1 MAVAFRPA
9 ERSAV
14 AFAAG
19 PVALVVT
26 VKCALELA
34 VAGRYGWHR
43 DELYYAVAGLHLQGG
58 YVEFPPVT
66 ALLAALA
73 RELFGW
79 SLVGLRAFTILAS
92 AATVLVGALVA
103 RDLGAS
109 RRAQTLAAVLI
120 GFSPGMLATNLIFQP
135 VALDQLTTMVVLWLA
150 LRLALG
156 RGSWPLLG
164 VAAGIGLDTK
174 YTIVVVLVLLIA
186 AFFVWRRDVLRSWGF
201 PLAVAIA
208 AVLLVPNLVWE
219 AGHSWTSVH
228 WFLNPPPSGS
238 DETRPQFIV
247 NVILLTGVAFPVA
260 VAGVVSLVRDRALRP
275 FGWTVV
281 GTVVAYLVLG
291 GKSYY
296 ALPVLL
302 FALAA
307 GAIPLD
313 RWATRRRLVAASVVF
328 AVIGLL
334 ILPLALPVL
343 PLHTAVRHGIVKAR
357 SDYQSEVG
365 WPAYVRLVERH
376 AAGTDVI
383 VAGNYG
389 EAGALELFGRG
400 LPPVASADV
409 TMRYWRP
416 HATGRRALVVGYS
429 RRAADFCTGY
439 RVVARIS
446 SADDSDE
453 GGEPIARCTLLNT
466 LTRVWPRV
474 IASQD

>member
-1 MAVAFRPA
+1 MAFRPA
-9 ERSAV
+9 EKSAV
-14 AFAAG
+14 AFAAV
-19 PVALVVT
+19 PVLAVVAL
-26 VKCALELA
+26 KCVLELA

-73 RELFGW
+73 RGLFGW
-79 SLVGLRAFTILAS
+79 SLVGLRAFTILAGLG
-92 AATVLVGALVA
+92 TVLVGALVA
-103 RDLGAS
+103 RELGAT
-109 RRAQTLAAVLI
+109 RRAQTLAAVLLA
-120 GFSPGMLATNLIFQP
+120 FSPGALATTLLFQP

-164 VAAGIGLDTK
+164 VAVGIGLETK
-174 YTIVVVLVLLIA
+174 YTLAVVLVLLIA
-186 AFFVWRRDVLRSWGF
+186 TFLVWRRDVLRTWGF

-208 AVLLVPNLVWE
+208 AALLVPNLVWE
-219 AGHSWTSVH
+219 AGHGWTSVH

-238 DETRPQFIV
+238 DETRPVFIV
-247 NVILLTGVAFPVA
+247 NVILLLAVAFPVA

-275 FGWTVV
+275 LGWTVV
-281 GTVVAYLVLG
+281 GTVLAYFVLG

-296 ALPVLL
+296 TLPVLL

-313 RWATRRRLVAASVVF
+313 RWATRRRLRVAGAVF
-328 AVIGLL
+328 VATGLL
-334 ILPLALPVL
+334 VLPIALPVL
-343 PLHTAVRHGIVKAR
+343 PLHTAVRLGVVKAR
-357 SDYQSEVG
+357 GDYQSEVG

-376 AAGTDVI
+376 AAGADVI
-383 VAGNYG
+383 VAENYG

-400 LPPVASADV
+400 LPPVASAQV

-416 HATGRRALVVGYS
+416 QVAGRQALVIGS
-429 RRAADFCTGY
+429 ARSAAGFCSGY
-439 RVVARIS
+439 RLVARIS
-446 SADDSDE
+446 GANDSDE
-453 GGEPIARCTLLNT
+453 GGAPVARCTLRGT
-466 LTRVWPRV
+466 LADVWPSIV
-474 IASQD
+474 ATQG